1 MYLSNYYILNLYVNI
16 IVSDPNMYSLANHTS
31 IITVPTLEHIHFRI
45 KIPFPEYFNVKMN
58 TDIIKYM
65 KSVYKECTGKDP
77 ET

>member
-1 MYLSNYYILNLYVNI
+1 MYF
-16 IVSDPNMYSLANHTS
+16 LANHSS
-31 IITVPTLEHIHFRI
+31 ITCTYNLVPTRGCILFKI
-45 KIPFPEYFNVKMN
+45 KMLFSKYFNVKMN